1 MRRSLRDSIVGFSLL
16 GGLFIFAAFSFWIR
30 GVRISSKDWHLFAE
44 FNNASGLSEKSPV
57 TYRGILV
64 GAIEDISFTNESI
77 KAKIVLNDPD
87 IILPNPAFARVVT
100 NSFLGGDVQVALETS
115 EKALP
120 KNLPNPISDQC
131 ESKLIVCQG
140 DTITGKRLSSLSNVT
155 NRLNQILKESNQE
168 NLVKIIVNSM
178 DQFDQTQENLDE
190 LVFLS
195 KQEITRIKPLI
206 SEITVAAKH
215 LNNILSAI
223 DDQEML
229 MDIKS
234 TLNAA
239 NSISGKVDEMSDEFI
254 NLVKDKELTKALRDL
269 AIGLSKFLNEVYPS
283 TN

>member
-16 GGLFIFAAFSFWIR
+16 GGLFIFDAFSFWIR

-87 IILPNPAFARVVT
+87 IILPKPAFARVVT